1 LKVKSTKE
9 VKMQKF
15 EYKTE
20 KYYSHHTTKVDPEK
34 GVEVPATVWASE
46 LMAMDLPQKGEQGWE
61 LVSMIGQ
68 GGDIFAVFKRL
79 QVSLAEKI
87 GPFITKQETPQKLLP
102 VFLDP
107 NVPVNE
113 SETTGPLKRPLYTL
127 DVTSG
132 PGSGVRFPVPVA
144 PTPAQ
149 HNFPGRDYSTGFP
162 DPECSRDGCRGCRKC
177 QR

>member
-20 KYYSHHTTKVDPEK
+20 RYDSHNTTKVEK
-34 GVEVPATVWASE
+34 EVEVPATVWASE
-46 LMAMDLPQKGEQGWE
+46 LLAMDLPQKGEQGWE
-61 LVSMIGQ
+61 LVSLVPQ
-68 GGDIFAVFKRL
+68 GGSLLAVFKRP
-79 QVSLAEKI
+79 QISLAEKI

-149 HNFPGRDYSTGFP
+149 HNFPGRDYSTGFQTEP
-162 DPECSRDGCRGCRKC
+162 QCARDGCRGCRQC
-177 QR
+177 QG